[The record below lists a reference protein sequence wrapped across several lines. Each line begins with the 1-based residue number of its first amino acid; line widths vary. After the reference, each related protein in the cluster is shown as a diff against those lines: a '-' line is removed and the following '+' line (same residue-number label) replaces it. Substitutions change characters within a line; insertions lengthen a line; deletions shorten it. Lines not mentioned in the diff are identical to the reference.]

1 MSDDLSVR
9 IGADTSG
16 LQRGLRDSEQGLS
29 KLSRSAMP
37 AIKAIA
43 AVGAAAAG
51 AATAVALFTRA
62 GMNAIDEQAK
72 LARQLD
78 STIGGLRGL
87 QLAGEDAGVATGTLN
102 SAMQR
107 LSARLGEAQ
116 SGTGAAADA
125 LRDLGLSARDLAG
138 MDVDRR
144 MATIADRVQ
153 ELGLSGAQTA
163 NVLRDLGIRNT
174 EMVNLLRQGGG
185 AIRDARQ
192 EIEDYGLAIDSV
204 DSAAIEAANDA
215 LSRVGLVV
223 ESIRSALAVELA
235 PIVLEIADRF
245 NTAAR
250 EAGGWGSVVTMAA
263 ENAALAVAKVADTF
277 RTVQIAIAQGDVA
290 VANLELGMAK
300 FAENSWRAVG
310 GFIDA
315 WIDGLNNII
324 SVMNRIPGMGG
335 IEQVSGFGE
344 SGFMQGIIDQAD
356 IARGRFNLLQMDLND
371 LSSAPM
377 PSEHI
382 DGFFDAIE
390 ERRQKLADSI
400 AEDGGLIPGMGGE
413 DGELGVG
420 SGATSEQQE
429 EELERLRE
437 HLERRLEVLRE
448 GLMDEAE
455 LETHRHEQK
464 LDELMAAHALELTT
478 EEEHRELMRQVA
490 EDHQDKLN
498 AIEQRGADERARTER
513 RVSDQIIAM
522 KRGVAMQA
530 ANLLGTMAQDSKAAA
545 IAQIALNKGLAIAQI
560 IQNTAVAQMRAMA
573 ELGPIAGPPAA
584 AKIGVMGKIQAGLA
598 AATGLAQA
606 AGAGGGGGSSSGAG
620 VASNVQGGAG
630 SANEAA
636 QGSASPAGGTLTVE
650 GISAGA
656 LFSGDAVK
664 ELAEELLSY
673 QRRGGEIVIT

>member
-223 ESIRSALAVELA
+223 ESIRAQLAQQLA
-235 PIVLEIADRF
+235 PWVLVVAQRF
-245 NTAAR
+245 NEAAR
-250 EAGGWGSVVTMAA
+250 EAGGWGSVVGDAVEFSINALGKVLDAMERVRRGFLAA
-263 ENAALAVAKVADTF
+263 GQGAALFALTVNRWMAEAERSI
-277 RTVQIAIAQGDVA
+277 RTQPLQALVDLV
-290 VANLELGMAK
+290 
-300 FAENSWRAVG
+300 
-310 GFIDA
+310 
-315 WIDGLNNII
+315 DGLKELPGVGRLIGGSPLDVFSRTLLAQSESSQQDIN
-324 SVMNRIPGMGG
+324 VLRGAVDEAMADMRDTMN
-335 IEQVSGFGE
+335 
-344 SGFMQGIIDQAD
+344 
-356 IARGRFNLLQMDLND
+356 
-371 LSSAPM
+371 APM
-377 PSEHI
+377 PSTWLDSLREDVAAARDAFK
-382 DGFFDAIE
+382 DGD
-390 ERRQKLADSI
+390 
-400 AEDGGLIPGMGGE
+400 DGGSIIPGFDPE
-413 DGELGVG
+413 ELGVG

-455 LETHRHEQK
+455 LETHHFLDKMEELHEMREA
-464 LDELMAAHALELTT
+464 ELIGK
-478 EEEHRELMRQVA
+478 EEHDRMMLGLTEQ
-490 EDHQDKLN
+490 HQDRLN
-498 AIEQRGADERARTER
+498 AIEKRAADERIRIQEAEAQARQNVVDGMMSNM
-513 RVSDQIIAM
+513 VSLMNSGSRAM
-522 KRGVAMQA
+522 FNIGKVAAVAQA
-530 ANLLGTMAQDSKAAA
+530 LLAGREAIVSSYAAGSRIGGPPLGAAYAATAAA
-545 IAQIALNKGLAIAQI
+545 ATAAQIASVRS
-560 IQNTAVAQMRAMA
+560 TSF
-573 ELGPIAGPPAA
+573 
-584 AKIGVMGKIQAGLA
+584 
-598 AATGLAQA
+598 
-606 AGAGGGGGSSSGAG
+606 GGGGTTGGST
-620 VASNVQGGAG
+620 GGG
-630 SANEAA
+630 GTSALA
-636 QGSASPAGGTLTVE
+636 QQPQQPQQPQQQDSPAGGTLTVE

-664 ELAEELLSY
+664 ELAEELLQY